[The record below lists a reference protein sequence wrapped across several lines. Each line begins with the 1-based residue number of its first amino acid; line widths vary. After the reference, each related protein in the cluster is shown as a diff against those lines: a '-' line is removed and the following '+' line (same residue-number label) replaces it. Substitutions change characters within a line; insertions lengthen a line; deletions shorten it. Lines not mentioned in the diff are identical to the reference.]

1 MIFTTAR
8 KVIELAK
15 QPPPVFSVGN
25 AETPD
30 MRWMDRNDPFLTAQE
45 RRYPNV

>member
-1 MIFTTAR
+1 MIFITAR

-15 QPPPVFSVGN
+15 QPPPVFPAG
-25 AETPD
+25 AEAPI
-30 MRWMDRNDPFLTAQE
+30 MRWMDRTDPFLTVQE